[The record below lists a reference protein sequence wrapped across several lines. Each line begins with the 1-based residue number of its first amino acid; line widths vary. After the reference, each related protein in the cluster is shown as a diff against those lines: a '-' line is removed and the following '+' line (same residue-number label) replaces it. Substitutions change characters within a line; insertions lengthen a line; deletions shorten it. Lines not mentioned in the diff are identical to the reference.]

1 MKKYRIYS
9 IEFGR
14 KFYLTADFEPT
25 EDKSQAEL
33 FTEQLVNLYCDEES
47 GLEFEELSEA
57 EKMRMTGAA
66 MLPGLE

>member
-33 FTEQLVNLYCDEES
+33 FTE
-47 GLEFEELSEA
+47 
-57 EKMRMTGAA
+57 K
-66 MLPGLE
+66 PGLEG